1 MKTLEQLAMFSTSDL
16 ASILPPLLVKE
27 VKEKAE
33 PKLIWKQLM
42 RVRRV
47 PAGASWFAGRKLVIP
62 YYEKGVKAVKVS
74 EGASLTTA
82 LGDYQEGTFSYKE
95 VEPVKFGTAIKIT
108 WEMIKLKDIN
118 AVERLMD
125 DVARALAV
133 FIDTECYKTIL
144 GVTQVV
150 NEEHD
155 IGGAGTHT
163 IDLGHDRVLKVR
175 SVTLDGTSITDYTV
189 DYYDG
194 KLKVTTDG
202 AGTLKV
208 TYDYT
213 SLDLCIDATTKGTLD
228 YDDIALARHKV
239 IAHNWN
245 PNAIIIPPYADYS
258 LVKQATF
265 TEVGMLTERI
275 FERGVI
281 GRIYGLEVIVSSL
294 APDVAV
300 VGQFPEPF
308 EFYNVRDLTTYE
320 KEDPDLDAQEYYF
333 YQSIATTRLWDDAV
347 AIVFNIA
354 ENSEDIS

>member
-150 NEEHD
+150 DEEHD
-155 IGGAGTHT
+155 IGSTGVQTVELNHS
-163 IDLGHDRVLKVR
+163 RVLKVR
-175 SVTLDGTSITDYTV
+175 KVELAGTELTDYSV

-194 KLKVTTDG
+194 KIEIDASST
-202 AGTLKV
+202 GTLKV

-213 SLDLCIDATTKGTLD
+213 SLPLCIDATTKGTLD

-239 IAHNWN
+239 IAKNWN

-300 VGQFPEPF
+300 VGQFPEPY
-308 EFYNVRDLTTYE
+308 EFYNVRDLTTYT

-333 YQSIATTRLWDDAV
+333 YQSIATNRLWDDAV

-354 ENSEDIS
+354 ENSKDL